1 MRYVAQ
7 TMTSLVLSGLIAKRA
22 ELLRDITIAKDR
34 LAMCEADLAS
44 IEGAIRVFDPDI
56 ELQDKGRRVPA
67 VHAAPE
73 GDMARYILDC
83 LRAAKGPLKSSEIA
97 SYVMEQRQLDPR
109 DKRLQRTMAERTYAA
124 LSRLRG
130 RALVRS
136 EAGAGGLL
144 MWRLAN

>member
-1 MRYVAQ
+1 
-7 TMTSLVLSGLIAKRA
+7 MTSLVLSGLIAKRA
-22 ELLRDITIAKDR
+22 ELLRDITIAKDK

-73 GDMARYILDC
+73 GDMARYILGC
-83 LRAAKGPLKSSEIA
+83 LRAAKAPLASREIA

-109 DKRLQRTMAERTYAA
+109 DKRLRRTMTERTGAA
-124 LSRLRG
+124 LRRLRERG
-130 RALVRS
+130 LVLS
-136 EAGAGGLL
+136 CSGPGGGLEWSL
-144 MWRLAN
+144 SSKGALQ

>member
-1 MRYVAQ
+1 
-7 TMTSLVLSGLIAKRA
+7 MTSLVLSGLIAKRA
-22 ELLRDITIAKDR
+22 ELLRDITIAKDK

-56 ELQDKGRRVPA
+56 ELGDKGRRVPA

-109 DKRLQRTMAERTYAA
+109 DKRLHGTMVERTYAA
-124 LSRLRG
+124 LRRLRERG
-130 RALVRS
+130 LVRS
-136 EAGAGGLL
+136 EAGKAGLL
-144 MWRLAN
+144 AWTIFK